1 MPKVKAVY
9 NECPSRLACSL
20 FSCSLAAYCNK
31 CHPMLFPK
39 PQNFPPMLRIA
50 MLRCWVYGV
59 EQGHV
64 RTPTD
69 IPQLQKMRIIFTQAP
84 LPVLSPLSVLF
95 VLGLNP
101 SFYFS
106 LSLSFSFSA
115 CFPFLFS
122 TDNVRLKGEFSNLC
136 FSPRFLS
143 GIGSSL
149 LIVFGSSLV
158 ILQKRVA
165 QLK

>member
-1 MPKVKAVY
+1 
-9 NECPSRLACSL
+9 
-20 FSCSLAAYCNK
+20 
-31 CHPMLFPK
+31 MLFPK
-39 PQNFPPMLRIA
+39 PQNFSPMLRIA

-84 LPVLSPLSVLF
+84 LPVLSPLAVLS

-101 SFYFS
+101 CFYFS
-106 LSLSFSFSA
+106 FSLSFSFSA

-136 FSPRFLS
+136 FNPRFLS

>member
-1 MPKVKAVY
+1 MSDHQGLPA
-9 NECPSRLACSL
+9 LL

-39 PQNFPPMLRIA
+39 HQNFPPMLRTA

-59 EQGHV
+59 DQGHV
-64 RTPTD
+64 RTPAD

-84 LPVLSPLSVLF
+84 LPLSSPLAVLF
-95 VLGLNP
+95 VLGLIP
-101 SFYFS
+101 TFYF
-106 LSLSFSFSA
+106 SFSFST

-136 FSPRFLS
+136 FNPRFLS

>member
-1 MPKVKAVY
+1 
-9 NECPSRLACSL
+9 
-20 FSCSLAAYCNK
+20 
-31 CHPMLFPK
+31 MLFPK
-39 PQNFPPMLRIA
+39 PQNCPPVLRTA

-64 RTPTD
+64 RTPAD
-69 IPQLQKMRIIFTQAP
+69 IPQLQKMRIIFTRTP
-84 LPVLSPLSVLF
+84 LPVSSSLAVLF

-106 LSLSFSFSA
+106 FSLSLSFST

-136 FSPRFLS
+136 FNPRFLS